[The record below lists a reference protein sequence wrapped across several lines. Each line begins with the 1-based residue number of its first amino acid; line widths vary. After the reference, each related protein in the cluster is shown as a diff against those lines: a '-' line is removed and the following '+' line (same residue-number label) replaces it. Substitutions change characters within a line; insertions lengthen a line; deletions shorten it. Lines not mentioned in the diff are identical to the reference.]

1 MRSDLQ
7 TEDRGAHM
15 LINYLIVAAIIG
27 VLAGTF
33 ISPI

>member
-1 MRSDLQ
+1 MRTDLRS
-7 TEDRGAHM
+7 EDREAHM
-15 LINYLIVAAIIG
+15 LFNYLVVTAIIG

>member
-1 MRSDLQ
+1 MRTDLR
-7 TEDRGAHM
+7 TEDREAHM
-15 LINYLIVAAIIG
+15 LINYLVVAAILG

>member
-1 MRSDLQ
+1 MRTDLH
-7 TEDRGAHM
+7 TEDREAQM
-15 LINYLIVAAIIG
+15 LFNYLVAAAIIG